1 MPTDS
6 TFKNFFSRKINFSAV
21 ILILLIFTFAFAMF
35 FYYFKNTV
43 YDYQLNIPEIGPGL
57 LVDEYGSQPAL
68 SNPTFFSKVRAN
80 FTEQKANFIEADLS
94 GMKLRLYENGEVIK
108 EVPIL
113 SKGKEGS
120 WWETPAG
127 LYKIE
132 SKEKNHFSSFGK
144 VYQPWSL
151 QFQGNFFIH
160 GWPYYPDGR
169 PVRGDYSG
177 GCIRLSSEDAKAVFD
192 AVKLGTPVLVYE
204 KDFSESDGFEYQRK
218 PPDVTARNV
227 FIADLKNNYV
237 FFKKEEN
244 EVRPIA
250 SLAKLLTAL
259 VAAEYIN
266 LDKEITI
273 KPNMIIPTSKPRL
286 TAGESV
292 RAFDL
297 LYPLLLESSNEAAE
311 AFTSY
316 LGRNRFIEIM
326 NKKAKSLGMEN
337 ARLVDPAGREDE
349 NAGTAQDLF
358 NLAKYL
364 YANRSFVL
372 KITTGKLNYS
382 AYGSPSFTGLQNFNP
397 LHDREDF
404 IGGKIGKTTAAGETL
419 LEIFEMEI
427 QNTKRPIAVVLLGS
441 ENSEADAQKILDYI
455 KNKRIIIDR

>member
-1 MPTDS
+1 M
-6 TFKNFFSRKINFSAV
+6 KKFFSRKISLPAFILVLAVLTLSFSA
-21 ILILLIFTFAFAMF
+21 I
-35 FYYFKNTV
+35 FYYFANTV
-43 YDYQLNIPEIGPGL
+43 YDYRLNIPEVGQG
-57 LVDEYGSQPAL
+57 VFVSEYGSQPAL
-68 SNPTFFSKVRAN
+68 SNPTFFNKVREN
-80 FTEQKANFIEADLS
+80 FIEQKTSFIEADLS
-94 GMKLRLYENGEVIK
+94 LMKLRLYESGKIIK

-113 SKGKEGS
+113 TKGKEGS

-169 PVRGDYSG
+169 PVKSDYSG
-177 GCIRLSSEDAKAVFD
+177 GCIRLSSEDAKAIFD
-192 AVKLGTPVLVYE
+192 LVKLGTPVLVYE
-204 KDFSESDGFEYQRK
+204 KDFGESDGFEYKRK
-218 PPDVTARNV
+218 PPEVSAKNV

-244 EVRPIA
+244 EIRPIA

-259 VAAEYIN
+259 VAVEYIN
-266 LDKEITI
+266 LDKEIVI
-273 KPNMIIPTSKPRL
+273 KQNMITPTSYPRL
-286 TAGESV
+286 RAGESV

-311 AFTSY
+311 ALTSY
-316 LGRNRFIEIM
+316 LGRDRFIEIM
-326 NKKAKSLGMEN
+326 NKKAKSLGMVS
-337 ARLVDPAGREDE
+337 ARLVDPAGRGDE
-349 NAGTAQDLF
+349 NIATSQDLF

-382 AYGSPSFTGLQNFNP
+382 AYGPPVFVGLGNFNP
-397 LHDREDF
+397 LHDRKDF
-404 IGGKIGKTTAAGETL
+404 VGGKIGKTAAAGETL

-427 QNTKRPIAVVLLGS
+427 QDTKRPIAVILLGS
-441 ENSEADAQKILDYI
+441 EASDADAQKILDYI
-455 KNKRIIIDR
+455 KANF